1 MKNTYYLMLEM
12 ENTMSR
18 NKKHPLANL
27 ALLTHIGI
35 SMFVPIF
42 GCFFL
47 GRYLDRVFS
56 TGNILLLIFT
66 ILGVL
71 TAFRNLFMIGT
82 ESGAKRKDDT
92 YKRIRK

>member
-1 MKNTYYLMLEM
+1 
-12 ENTMSR
+12 MSR

-35 SMFVPIF
+35 SMFVPII

-47 GRYLDRVFS
+47 GKYLDTVFS

-71 TAFRNLFMIGT
+71 TAFRNLFAIGL
-82 ESGAKRKDDT
+82 ESGPKRKDDT